1 MVSGDQ
7 YTDILNHLCSVLDPP
22 LRENDSM
29 SLGTIVGTSL
39 AASVVFV
46 LACGFVVWYFARK
59 RYKRYC
65 VSMVTVVYDST
76 L

>member
-1 MVSGDQ
+1 MVLGDK
-7 YTDILNHLCSVLDPP
+7 YTEILNRLCSVSDPP
-22 LRENDSM
+22 FRKNDSM
-29 SLGTIVGTSL
+29 SIGTIVGTSL

-65 VSMVTVVYDST
+65 VSVVTVFYDST